1 MKVKITLKDPQKECL
16 DKVTSD
22 LSLENNEKTI
32 HKLIHGIFEL
42 NQNDDVF
49 GDYRCV
55 GDCYTTE
62 QSVEIE
68 LDDETVSKIKGIFQK
83 YDFDDYDSEEEEISK
98 IIRSMINFAD
108 EEEDIKTIFTSWG
121 RCKMGI
127 IILWKEVNILPMKRG
142 FKSSYVLNPL
152 KIEDIISCW
161 WFEMNDDVLLDYH
174 LKDWLER

>member
-1 MKVKITLKDPQKECL
+1 M
-16 DKVTSD
+16 
-22 LSLENNEKTI
+22 
-32 HKLIHGIFEL
+32 

-55 GDCYTTE
+55 GDCYSTE

-108 EEEDIKTIFTSWG
+108 EEQDELMKMISVWKWIKNW
-121 RCKMGI
+121 
-127 IILWKEVNILPMKRG
+127 E
-142 FKSSYVLNPL
+142 
-152 KIEDIISCW
+152 
-161 WFEMNDDVLLDYH
+161 
-174 LKDWLER
+174 

>member
-22 LSLENNEKTI
+22 PSLGNNENTI

-83 YDFDDYDSEEEEISK
+83 YDFDDYDSEEEISK

-108 EEEDIKTIFTSWG
+108 EEEDIKTIFTS
-121 RCKMGI
+121 
-127 IILWKEVNILPMKRG
+127 
-142 FKSSYVLNPL
+142 
-152 KIEDIISCW
+152 
-161 WFEMNDDVLLDYH
+161 
-174 LKDWLER
+174 

>member
-1 MKVKITLKDPQKECL
+1 MKVNITLKDQQKECL

-22 LSLENNEKTI
+22 LSLENSEKTI

-55 GDCYTTE
+55 GDCYSTE
-62 QSVEIE
+62 QSVKID
-68 LDDETVSKIKGIFQK
+68 LDDEIVSKIKDIFQK

-108 EEEDIKTIFTSWG
+108 EEKDIKTIFTS
-121 RCKMGI
+121 
-127 IILWKEVNILPMKRG
+127 
-142 FKSSYVLNPL
+142 
-152 KIEDIISCW
+152 
-161 WFEMNDDVLLDYH
+161 
-174 LKDWLER
+174 

>member
-1 MKVKITLKDPQKECL
+1 MKVNITLKDPQKECL

-42 NQNDDVF
+42 NQEDEVF
-49 GDYRCV
+49 GDLRCV
-55 GDCYTTE
+55 GDCYSTD

-108 EEEDIKTIFTSWG
+108 EEENIETIFTS
-121 RCKMGI
+121 
-127 IILWKEVNILPMKRG
+127 
-142 FKSSYVLNPL
+142 
-152 KIEDIISCW
+152 
-161 WFEMNDDVLLDYH
+161 
-174 LKDWLER
+174 

>member
-1 MKVKITLKDPQKECL
+1 MKVNITLKDQQKECL

-22 LSLENNEKTI
+22 LSLENSEKTI

-55 GDCYTTE
+55 GECYSTE
-62 QSVEIE
+62 QSVQIE

-108 EEEDIKTIFTSWG
+108 EEDDIKTIFTS
-121 RCKMGI
+121 
-127 IILWKEVNILPMKRG
+127 
-142 FKSSYVLNPL
+142 
-152 KIEDIISCW
+152 
-161 WFEMNDDVLLDYH
+161 
-174 LKDWLER
+174 

>member
-1 MKVKITLKDPQKECL
+1 M
-16 DKVTSD
+16 
-22 LSLENNEKTI
+22 
-32 HKLIHGIFEL
+32 

-55 GDCYTTE
+55 GDWYSTE

-108 EEEDIKTIFTSWG
+108 EEEDIKQFLHHEVDVKWELLFCG
-121 RCKMGI
+121 R
-127 IILWKEVNILPMKRG
+127 
-142 FKSSYVLNPL
+142 
-152 KIEDIISCW
+152 
-161 WFEMNDDVLLDYH
+161 
-174 LKDWLER
+174 

>member
-22 LSLENNEKTI
+22 LSLENHEKTI

-55 GDCYTTE
+55 GDCYSTE
-62 QSVEIE
+62 KSVEIE
-68 LDDETVSKIKGIFQK
+68 LDDETVSKIKVIFQK

-108 EEEDIKTIFTSWG
+108 EEEDIKTIFTS
-121 RCKMGI
+121 
-127 IILWKEVNILPMKRG
+127 
-142 FKSSYVLNPL
+142 
-152 KIEDIISCW
+152 
-161 WFEMNDDVLLDYH
+161 
-174 LKDWLER
+174 

>member
-1 MKVKITLKDPQKECL
+1 MKK
-16 DKVTSD
+16 
-22 LSLENNEKTI
+22 I

-42 NQNDDVF
+42 NQDDEVF

-83 YDFDDYDSEEEEISK
+83 YNFDDYDSEEEEISK

-108 EEEDIKTIFTSWG
+108 EEEDIKAIFTA
-121 RCKMGI
+121 
-127 IILWKEVNILPMKRG
+127 
-142 FKSSYVLNPL
+142 
-152 KIEDIISCW
+152 
-161 WFEMNDDVLLDYH
+161 
-174 LKDWLER
+174 